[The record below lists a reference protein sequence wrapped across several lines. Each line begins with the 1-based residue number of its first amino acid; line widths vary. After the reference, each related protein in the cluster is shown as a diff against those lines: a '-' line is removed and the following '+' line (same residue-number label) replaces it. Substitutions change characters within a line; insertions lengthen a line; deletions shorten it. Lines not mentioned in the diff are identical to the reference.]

1 LHTSTEIPSKT
12 ALRRC
17 EKHQCQWSG
26 EWRNICSLQNQLT
39 ISGKLI
45 LTSSRNN
52 NSNKGLN
59 AAPYGYAKLE
69 NHETGRDI
77 KNRAWRGPVT
87 QVHNY
92 KQIQIRIRLRM
103 RIRIPAR
110 RRSNTKQ
117 TPLIIAKMFL
127 IKCKCQI
134 SDYKKNTFH

>member
-12 ALRRC
+12 ALRRR

-69 NHETGRDI
+69 NHETAGI
-77 KNRAWRGPVT
+77 SKTEPGGAES
-87 QVHNY
+87 
-92 KQIQIRIRLRM
+92 
-103 RIRIPAR
+103 
-110 RRSNTKQ
+110 RRSIT
-117 TPLIIAKMFL
+117 
-127 IKCKCQI
+127 I
-134 SDYKKNTFH
+134 SKYKYDYEYECEFEFQRGGEVIQNKRR